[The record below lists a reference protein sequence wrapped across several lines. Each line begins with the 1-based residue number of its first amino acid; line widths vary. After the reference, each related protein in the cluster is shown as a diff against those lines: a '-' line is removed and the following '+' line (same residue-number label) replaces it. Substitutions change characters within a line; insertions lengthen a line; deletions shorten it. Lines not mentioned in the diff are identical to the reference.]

1 MAVTLALA
9 GDTMLG
15 RGVGER
21 LAADPGHALL
31 APEVVEVV
39 GAADLFVLN
48 LECCISQRG
57 ERVREP
63 GKPFFF
69 RAPPAAAE
77 RLAALG
83 VACATLA
90 NNHALDY
97 GPVALRDT
105 LARLRAA
112 GVAAVGAGLD
122 EAAAR
127 TPVVVEGGGA
137 RVRVV
142 SVTDHPSSYAAG
154 VDRPGIAYADLL
166 HGIPDWLHAAAAPGP
181 DADVVLVS
189 PHWGPN
195 MRGAPVAHVRRAAAA
210 LEAAGPTLIAGHSAH
225 VPQGVRGRTLFDLGD
240 FVDDYAVD
248 RALRNDLG
256 LLWLV
261 TLDARGPT
269 RIEAVPLRL
278 RFAHTQRAS
287 DVEATLLLAL
297 LEERCEAVGSSV
309 RRDGDRFVFEAGA
322 AGTPLA

>member
-21 LAADPGHALL
+21 LAADPDHQLI
-31 APEVVEVV
+31 APDVAEIA
-39 GAADLFVLN
+39 GAADAFVLN
-48 LECCISQRG
+48 LECCISERG
-57 ERVREP
+57 EPIREP

-69 RAPPAAAE
+69 RAPPVAAE
-77 RLAALG
+77 RLAAIG
-83 VACATLA
+83 VTCVTLA

-97 GPVALRDT
+97 GPIALRDT

-122 EAAAR
+122 ETAAR
-127 TPVVVEGGGA
+127 ASVVVRAGDA

-142 SVTDHPSSYAAG
+142 AVTDHPSTYEAG
-154 VDRPGIAYADLL
+154 VDRPGVAFADLTR
-166 HGIPDWLHAAAAPGP
+166 GVPEWLRSAAAPGP
-181 DADVVLVS
+181 DADLVVVS

-195 MRGAPVAHVRRAAAA
+195 MRAAPVAHVRRAAAA
-210 LEAAGPTLIAGHSAH
+210 LEAAGASLIVGHSAH
-225 VPQGVRGRTLFDLGD
+225 VPQGARGRTLFDLGD

-248 RALRNDLG
+248 ARLRNDLG

-261 TLDARGPT
+261 ALDAGGPT
-269 RIEAVPLRL
+269 RIEGVPLRL
-278 RFAHTQRAS
+278 RFAQTQRAS

-297 LEERCEAVGSSV
+297 LEERCAAVGASV
-309 RRDGDRFVFEAGA
+309 RRAGDRFVFEPAG
-322 AGTPLA
+322 G